1 MATEQLHFE
10 RAINFTVDGD
20 HSIVRGLATV
30 GRFTSDGEEDGKFAT
45 GLALGTAEG
54 KVLIVTPTSA
64 GERKVVQLNVNKKIT
79 ALATWTR
86 SEGESG
92 ADLLCIATS
101 SSLSAYDV
109 ERNSDVFYRD
119 MPDGVSALSIADA
132 LPGSSA
138 VEGGGSVVLA
148 GGDCNIKGFDR
159 GGGEVFWTITGDR
172 VMALESLKPS
182 AEDQQQHQFATSV
195 LICGTDDYQI
205 RILAGEAE
213 VIADITEADAVCH
226 LVSLDHRNRF
236 GYGLANGTVG
246 VYEGAKRL
254 WRVRSRHAP
263 SCLLA
268 FSPHT
273 EENNRSRMELAIGW
287 MNGLV
292 EIREQSNGQVI
303 FKSRV
308 GPDPLAGVVAM
319 DYIGCPLPVLM
330 TIDIEVTSLW
340 HVWLPTQ
347 ETPEQESLQPSRR
360 EPMESN
366 DTEQL
371 GSEAPVDDLPVLDET
386 TIKKD
391 AAGPDAGVLAAD
403 LVVDSAKGVALRLAV
418 PTGVIQK
425 VVVTAEG
432 LYGADGHVVSPQP
445 PAKQL
450 EVELPIPRD
459 VETTLTVKCITGVT
473 KASREHT
480 VLEAQIKLPRFAMY
494 RYVGSSLEEHGGT
507 APTGSASFRITE
519 RIEKVQLWIR
529 ESFLMADWPKTVF
542 EGSGE
547 SLKVAFVSCRR
558 ARSADEEALGLEI
571 AMKTDGS
578 VIIATDC
585 MQLAADVIQHLCC
598 FLKVTELE
606 ASCRAT
612 AEVEQAMQLIDE
624 YDNLRQKMA
633 TDMADSARTV
643 KELLVR
649 MEDLRLCDYSRKLR
663 QALVNVQRVSRGM
676 IADYSK
682 RRGNHRM
689 LLEALRELNLWINRG
704 ANLRVGTAQ
713 AAVVAGCKRA
723 LKDRDA
729 ATLVGVIS
737 RGGQLGFG

>member
-1 MATEQLHFE
+1 
-10 RAINFTVDGD
+10 
-20 HSIVRGLATV
+20 
-30 GRFTSDGEEDGKFAT
+30 
-45 GLALGTAEG
+45 
-54 KVLIVTPTSA
+54 
-64 GERKVVQLNVNKKIT
+64 IT

-86 SEGESG
+86 SEGPESG
-92 ADLLCIATS
+92 PDLLCIATS
-101 SSLSAYDV
+101 SSLSAYDVSLV

-132 LPGSSA
+132 LPGSTA

-182 AEDQQQHQFATSV
+182 AEGLQQHQFASSV

-226 LVSLDHRNRF
+226 LVSLGHRNRF

-268 FSPHT
+268 FSPRT

-292 EIREQSNGQVI
+292 EIRKQSNGQVT

-308 GPDPLAGVVAM
+308 GPDPLAGVVTM
-319 DYIGCPLPVLM
+319 DYIGCPVPVLM
-330 TIDIEVTSLW
+330 TIDIEGRVHAW
-340 HVWLPTQ
+340 MPQ
-347 ETPEQESLQPSRR
+347 PREETPEQESLQIVRS
-360 EPMESN
+360 EPVESN
-366 DTEQL
+366 STEQL
-371 GSEAPVDDLPVLDET
+371 SSEAPVDDLPVLDGT

-391 AAGPDAGVLAAD
+391 AAGPDVGVLAAD

-432 LYGADGHVVSPQP
+432 LYGADGHVVRPQP

-494 RYVGSSLEEHGGT
+494 RYAGSSLEEHGGT

-529 ESFLMADWPKTVF
+529 ESFIMADWHETLK

-547 SLKVAFVSCRR
+547 FLKVAFVSCRK

-571 AMKTDGS
+571 AMKADGS
-578 VIIATDC
+578 VSIATDC

-624 YDNLRQKMA
+624 YDNLRQKMTA
-633 TDMADSARTV
+633 DMADSARTV

-649 MEDLRLCDYSRKLR
+649 MEDLRLCDYTRKLK
-663 QALVNVQRVSRGM
+663 QALVNVQRVSRGI

-704 ANLRVGTAQ
+704 ANLRVGKAQ

-737 RGGQLGFG
+737 RGG

>member
-1 MATEQLHFE
+1 
-10 RAINFTVDGD
+10 
-20 HSIVRGLATV
+20 
-30 GRFTSDGEEDGKFAT
+30 FTSDGEEDGKFAT

-64 GERKVVQLNVNKKIT
+64 GERKVVQLNVHKKIT

-92 ADLLCIATS
+92 PDLLCIATS

-213 VIADITEADAVCH
+213 VVADITEADAVCH
-226 LVSLDHRNRF
+226 LVSLGHRNRF

-268 FSPHT
+268 FSPHA
-273 EENNRSRMELAIGW
+273 EENNLSRMELAIGW

-292 EIREQSNGQVI
+292 EIREQSSGQVI

-308 GPDPLAGVVAM
+308 GPDPLAGVVTM
-319 DYIGCPLPVLM
+319 DYIGCPVPVLM
-330 TIDIEVTSLW
+330 TIDIEGRVHAW
-340 HVWLPTQ
+340 MPQPTQ
-347 ETPEQESLQPSRR
+347 ETPEQESLQIVRN
-360 EPMESN
+360 EPVESN
-366 DTEQL
+366 TTEQL
-371 GSEAPVDDLPVLDET
+371 SSEAPVDDLPVLDET

-507 APTGSASFRITE
+507 APRGWASAALKSRSHMSSRRSASFRITE

-529 ESFLMADWPKTVF
+529 ESFLMADWPKTAI

-547 SLKVAFVSCRR
+547 SLKVAFVSCR
-558 ARSADEEALGLEI
+558 RSADEEALGLEI

-606 ASCRAT
+606 ASCSFPRAT
-612 AEVEQAMQLIDE
+612 AEVEQAMQLVDE
-624 YDNLRQKMA
+624 YDNLRQKVTA
-633 TDMADSARTV
+633 DMADSARTV

>member
-30 GRFTSDGEEDGKFAT
+30 GRFTSDEEEQGKFAT
-45 GLALGTAEG
+45 SLALGTAEG

-79 ALATWTR
+79 ALATWMR

-92 ADLLCIATS
+92 PDLLCIATS

-148 GGDCNIKGFDR
+148 GGDCNIRGFDR

-172 VMALESLKPS
+172 VMALESLKPPT
-182 AEDQQQHQFATSV
+182 EDQQQHHFATSV

-205 RILAGEAE
+205 RMLAREAE
-213 VIADITEADAVCH
+213 VVADITEADAVCH

-268 FSPHT
+268 FSPQT

-308 GPDPLAGVVAM
+308 GPDPLAGVVTM
-319 DYIGCPLPVLM
+319 DYIGCPVPVLM
-330 TIDIEVTSLW
+330 TIDIEGRVHAWMPQSRE
-340 HVWLPTQ
+340 
-347 ETPEQESLQPSRR
+347 ETPEQESLQIFRS
-360 EPMESN
+360 EPADSN
-366 DTEQL
+366 TTEQL
-371 GSEAPVDDLPVLDET
+371 SSEAPVDDLPVLDET

-391 AAGPDAGVLAAD
+391 ASGPDVGILAAD

-459 VETTLTVKCITGVT
+459 VETTLTVECITGVT

-529 ESFLMADWPKTVF
+529 ESFLMADWPKTLK

-547 SLKVAFVSCRR
+547 FLKVAFVSCRK

-571 AMKTDGS
+571 AMKVDGS
-578 VIIATDC
+578 VSITTDC

-612 AEVEQAMQLIDE
+612 AEVEQAMLLVDE
-624 YDNLRQKMA
+624 YDDLRQKLMA
-633 TDMADSARTV
+633 DMAESARAV

-663 QALVNVQRVSRGM
+663 QALVNVHRISRGM
-676 IADYSK
+676 IA
-682 RRGNHRM
+682 
-689 LLEALRELNLWINRG
+689 E
-704 ANLRVGTAQ
+704 
-713 AAVVAGCKRA
+713 
-723 LKDRDA
+723 
-729 ATLVGVIS
+729 
-737 RGGQLGFG
+737 